1 MSRRTGTND
10 RCDDVRSGRMLP
22 DMRAR
27 DVMTSPAVTV
37 RRETE
42 VGEAARLLCD
52 RGFTA
57 LPVVNDDDEL
67 VGIVT
72 EADLVA
78 RRFPP
83 DPRYRSGPDDGVM
96 LTPAGATVADVMT
109 TDVLTARTGTDIADL
124 AETMLARHVRSVPVV
139 EGDRVIGVV
148 SRRDLVRTLARDD
161 TMVARDIRH
170 RLEIY
175 GGPQRW
181 TVSVHNGVARIND
194 VRNDVTDRH
203 VATVIAE
210 SVPGVTRAEV
220 G

>member
-1 MSRRTGTND
+1 M
-10 RCDDVRSGRMLP
+10 
-22 DMRAR
+22 
-27 DVMTSPAVTV
+27 TV

-42 VGEAARLLCD
+42 IATAAKLLCD

-83 DPRYRSGPDDGVM
+83 DPRYRSGPDDGVI
-96 LTPAGATVADVMT
+96 LARAGSTVADVMT
-109 TDVLTARTGTDIADL
+109 TDVLTARTGTDVAAL
-124 AETMLARHVRSVPVV
+124 AEQMLTRHVRSVPVV

-161 TMVARDIRH
+161 NMVARDVRH

-175 GGPQRW
+175 GGPLRW
-181 TVSVHNGVARIND
+181 TVSVHNGVARIRD
-194 VRNDVTDRH
+194 TRDDLTDRH

-220 G
+220 R

>member
-1 MSRRTGTND
+1 
-10 RCDDVRSGRMLP
+10 
-22 DMRAR
+22 
-27 DVMTSPAVTV
+27 MTSPAVTV

-83 DPRYRSGPDDGVM
+83 DPRFRSGPDDGVM
-96 LTPAGATVADVMT
+96 LTQAGSTVADVMT
-109 TDVLTARTGTDIADL
+109 PDVLTTNVGSDVAEL
-124 AETMLARHVRSVPVV
+124 AELMLSRRVRSLPVLD
-139 EGDRVIGVV
+139 GDRVIGIV
-148 SRRDLVRTLARDD
+148 SRRDLVRTVARDD
-161 TMVARDIRH
+161 SMVARDIRH

-175 GGPQRW
+175 GGPRRW
-181 TVSVHNGVARIND
+181 TVSVHNGVARITD
-194 VRNDVTDRH
+194 TRHDVTDRH
-203 VATVIAE
+203 VATVIDRK
-210 SVPGVTRAEV
+210 SVV
-220 G
+220 